1 MAENGIC
8 CCGAGSRGVLA
19 IHTHTAH
26 AFCFG
31 FPTRHTAVKKL
42 RGCSVVGGGI
52 EDVCTNARD
61 DVVLASL
68 ALHTA
73 MLMCSDTK
81 HCHTSKHIM
90 SNDDMLRSKDPW
102 QFPHK

>member
-1 MAENGIC
+1 MEFVVVALEA
-8 CCGAGSRGVLA
+8 AGSLPY
-19 IHTHTAH
+19 THTQRLFALDSRLDTLGD
-26 AFCFG
+26 C
-31 FPTRHTAVKKL
+31 R
-42 RGCSVVGGGI
+42 VVGGGT